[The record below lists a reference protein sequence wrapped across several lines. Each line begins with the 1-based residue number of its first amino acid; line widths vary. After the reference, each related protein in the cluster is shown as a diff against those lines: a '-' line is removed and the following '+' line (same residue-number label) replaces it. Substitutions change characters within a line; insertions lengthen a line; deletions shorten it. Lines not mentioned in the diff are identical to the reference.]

1 MRCFR
6 ITLQNAEQIKRLES
20 LLAEATETAQKAGLS
35 MEELQELL
43 DLINSAE

>member
-1 MRCFR
+1 MRCCR

-20 LLAEATETAQKAGLS
+20 LLAEASETARKAGLS
-35 MEELQELL
+35 MEELHKLL